1 MSRPQA
7 TPATIVLTSH
17 DTASAMSRTL
27 LLLAIALPVLA
38 SAQLDLPAT
47 TRADLAH
54 IKTMAAKEPD
64 ARKLTEAV
72 QGRYPVA
79 YINGTAMVGFLGQV
93 NAAFDP
99 TAVDPSVVRIGTR
112 IGDVLS
118 FRVDAAHLDALYQ
131 IPGLTYAE
139 LAGKAAPTLDKLVRA
154 TRADSVQQG
163 INLPQTYTGRD
174 VLIGVL
180 DWGFDYT
187 HPMFY
192 DTAMTQT
199 RIRAAWDQF
208 KEAGPAPGSFG
219 YGTAYTTPAELLAA
233 QADTANIYS
242 FATHGSH
249 VAGIAGGGGAGTAYR
264 GVAFDAQFVFCTFLV
279 DAAAVLDAF
288 AWMKSIA
295 DQDGKR
301 LVVNMSWG
309 LYHIGTLD
317 GNSLISQAIDG
328 YSGDGVVFVNSGGN
342 NGDVNFH
349 IGKTFANDT
358 LRSRIQFYPYTAHQ
372 HMWGQSISMW
382 GEPGRAFSAGFDITT
397 NSGQVLQTTPW
408 YHTATQA
415 AYLDSFM
422 VQGADTVFFNLA
434 ADAAHPLNGRPHFR
448 LRVKNTSASLKITL
462 KAAATD
468 GVVHFWN
475 VTELTNDVGN
485 WGQAFQAPV
494 NGWTVGDRDHGIGEP
509 ACTESL
515 ITVAAY
521 NSEYQTGNG
530 TWAGGNIGGFSSW
543 GPTMDGRMK
552 PDLAAP
558 GVSVASS
565 ISSFTDNSYS
575 AVQNVSFG
583 GRTYPFA
590 RFSGTSMSSPAVAGI
605 VALLLEADPTLT
617 PAEVKEL
624 LKSTTRTDQHTGTIP
639 VEGSTRWGMGKVNA
653 YRAVCEA
660 LGVVGVDEVAD
671 QAGIMLWPNP
681 ATSEV
686 HVDLPVIGAV
696 WLSVHDIT
704 GRMVHAEQTTAG
716 GVHTM
721 PTDRLRPGAYVLRA
735 RHAGGALAIPFVK
748 Q

>member
-1 MSRPQA
+1 MKRLLP
-7 TPATIVLTSH
+7 
-17 DTASAMSRTL
+17 TL
-27 LLLAIALPVLA
+27 AFLAAHVA
-38 SAQLDLPAT
+38 SAQLHLPAT
-47 TRADLAH
+47 TQADLLHLKAV
-54 IKTMAAKEPD
+54 AAKEPD
-64 ARKLTEAV
+64 ARKLTEAT
-72 QGRYPVA
+72 QGRYPTA
-79 YINGTAMVGFLGQV
+79 YINGRCMAGFLGKV
-93 NAAFDP
+93 NDTFDP
-99 TAVDPSVVRIGTR
+99 AAVDPSVVRIGTR
-112 IGDVLS
+112 MGDVIS
-118 FRVDAAHLDALYQ
+118 FRVDVEQLGALHQ
-131 IPGLTYAE
+131 IPGLFYAE
-139 LAGKAAPTLDKLVRA
+139 LAGKAVPTLDRVVRS

-163 INLPQTYTGRD
+163 INLPQSYTGRD

-208 KEAGPAPGSFG
+208 KQAGPAPAAFD
-219 YGTAYTTPAELLAA
+219 YGTAYTTPTELLAA

-264 GVAFDAQFVFCTFLV
+264 GMAFDAQFVFCTFLV

-328 YSGDGVVFVNSGGN
+328 YSADGVVFVNSAGN

-349 IGKTFANDT
+349 IRKEFANDT
-358 LRSRIQFYPYTAHQ
+358 LRSRLQFYPYTAHQ
-372 HMWGQSISMW
+372 YMWGQSISIW
-382 GEPGRAFSAGFDITT
+382 GEPGQAFSAGFDITN
-397 NSGQVLQTTPW
+397 NSNQVLQGTPW
-408 YHTATQA
+408 YHSATQP

-422 VQGADTVFFNLA
+422 VQGADTVFFNLT
-434 ADAAHPLNGRPHFR
+434 ADASHPLNGRPHFR
-448 LRVKNTSASLKITL
+448 LRVKNTSAALKIAL
-462 KAAATD
+462 KATATS
-468 GVVHFWN
+468 GVVHCWN

-485 WGQAFQAPV
+485 WGQAFQAPL
-494 NGWTVGDRDHGIGEP
+494 NGWSLGDREYGISEP

-521 NSEYQTGNG
+521 NAEYQAGNG
-530 TWAGGNIGGFSSW
+530 TWVGGSIAGFSSW

-558 GVSVASS
+558 GMSVASS

-575 AVQNVSFG
+575 AVQSISFQ

-617 PAEVKEL
+617 PAEVKDL
-624 LKSTTRTDQHTGTIP
+624 LKNTARTDQHTGTIP
-639 VEGSTRWGMGKVNA
+639 AGGSTRWGMGKVNA
-653 YRAVCEA
+653 YRAACEA
-660 LGVVGVDEVAD
+660 LGVVGVNELSD
-671 QAGIMLWPNP
+671 AGGVMVWPNP

-686 HVDLPVIGAV
+686 QLLVPRVGGAV
-696 WLSVHDIT
+696 RLTMHDIT
-704 GRMVHAEQTTAG
+704 GRVMYSGQAVG
-716 GVHTM
+716 GAMHTIATEGL
-721 PTDRLRPGAYVLRA
+721 PPGVYVLRGS
-735 RHAGGALAIPFVK
+735 HAGGGFAAPFVK

>member
-1 MSRPQA
+1 MSRILP
-7 TPATIVLTSH
+7 
-17 DTASAMSRTL
+17 
-27 LLLAIALPVLA
+27 LLAIALPLCVG
-38 SAQLDLPAT
+38 AQLSMPAT
-47 TRADLAH
+47 SHADLQH
-54 IKTMAAKEPD
+54 LKVVAAKEPD
-64 ARKLTEAV
+64 ARKLTLAT
-72 QGRYPVA
+72 QGRYPTA
-79 YINGTAMVGFLGQV
+79 YIDGRCMVGFLGKV
-93 NAAFDP
+93 NDPFDP
-99 TAVDPSVVRIGTR
+99 AAVDPAVRVGAR
-112 IGDVLS
+112 VGDVLS
-118 FRVDAAHLDALYQ
+118 FRVDAAHLDALHQ

-139 LAGKAAPTLDKLVRA
+139 LAGKAAPTLDRVVRS
-154 TRADSVQQG
+154 TRADSVQRG

-208 KEAGPAPGSFG
+208 KQAGPAPGSFG

-242 FATHGSH
+242 YATHGSH

-264 GVAFDAQFVFCTFLV
+264 GIAFDAQFVFCTFLV

-309 LYHIGTLD
+309 LYHMGTLD

-328 YSGDGVVFVNSGGN
+328 YSADGVVFVNSGGN

-349 IGKTFANDT
+349 IRKAFASDT
-358 LRSRIQFYPYTAHQ
+358 LRSRVQFYSYSAHE

-382 GEPGRAFSAGFDITT
+382 GEPGRDFHAGFEITT
-397 NSGQVLQTTPW
+397 NGGQVLQATPW
-408 YHTATQA
+408 YHTATQP
-415 AYLDSFM
+415 AYIDSFM
-422 VQGADTVFFNLA
+422 VEGADTVFFNLT

-462 KAAATD
+462 KATAAE

-475 VTELTNDVGN
+475 VTELDNDVGN
-485 WGQAFQAPV
+485 WGQAFQAPL
-494 NGWTVGDRDHGIGEP
+494 NGWTVGDREYGISEP

-521 NSEYQTGNG
+521 NGEYQTGNG
-530 TWAGGNIGGFSSW
+530 NWAGGNIAAFSSW
-543 GPTMDGRMK
+543 GPTMDGRIK

-575 AVQNVSFG
+575 SILNVPFE

-590 RFSGTSMSSPAVAGI
+590 RFSGTSMSAPAVTGI

-624 LKSTTRTDQHTGTIP
+624 LKSTARTDQQTGTIP
-639 VEGSTRWGMGKVNA
+639 AGGSTRWGMGKVNA

-660 LGVVGVDEVAD
+660 LGVVGMDEVVVE
-671 QAGIMLWPNP
+671 GGVRLWPNP
-681 ATSEV
+681 ASDNVWIALPEV
-686 HVDLPVIGAV
+686 GVVEVRITDIAGRAVGSGRLTGAGPHLLDTGLLPA
-696 WLSVHDIT
+696 
-704 GRMVHAEQTTAG
+704 
-716 GVHTM
+716 
-721 PTDRLRPGAYVLRA
+721 GAYLVRG
-735 RHAGGALAIPFVK
+735 RHAQGEFAVRFVK
-748 Q
+748 P

>member
-1 MSRPQA
+1 MSRILP
-7 TPATIVLTSH
+7 
-17 DTASAMSRTL
+17 
-27 LLLAIALPVLA
+27 LLAIALPLCVG
-38 SAQLDLPAT
+38 AQLSMPAT
-47 TRADLAH
+47 SHADLQH
-54 IKTMAAKEPD
+54 LKVVAAKEPD
-64 ARKLTEAV
+64 ARKLTLAT
-72 QGRYPVA
+72 QGRYPTA
-79 YINGTAMVGFLGQV
+79 YIDGRCMVGFLGKV
-93 NAAFDP
+93 NDPFDP
-99 TAVDPSVVRIGTR
+99 AAVDPAVRVGAR
-112 IGDVLS
+112 VGDVLS
-118 FRVDAAHLDALYQ
+118 FRVDAAHLDALHQ

-139 LAGKAAPTLDKLVRA
+139 LAGKAAPTLDRVVRS
-154 TRADSVQQG
+154 TRADSVQRG

-187 HPMFY
+187 HPMFH
-192 DTAMTQT
+192 DTAMAQS

-208 KEAGPAPGSFG
+208 KRSGPAPAPFG

-242 FATHGSH
+242 YATHGSH

-264 GVAFDAQFVFCTFLV
+264 GIAFDAQFVFCTFLV

-309 LYHIGTLD
+309 LYHMGTLD

-328 YSGDGVVFVNSGGN
+328 YSADGVVFVNSGGN

-349 IGKTFANDT
+349 IRKAFASDT
-358 LRSRIQFYPYTAHQ
+358 LRSRVQFYSYSAHE

-382 GEPGRAFSAGFDITT
+382 GEPGEDFRAGFEITT
-397 NSGQVLQTTPW
+397 NGGQVLQATPW
-408 YHTATQA
+408 YHTATQP
-415 AYLDSFM
+415 AYIDSFM
-422 VQGADTVFFNLA
+422 VEGADTVFFNLT

-462 KAAATD
+462 KATAAE

-475 VTELTNDVGN
+475 VTELDNDVGN
-485 WGQAFQAPV
+485 WGQAFQAPL
-494 NGWTVGDRDHGIGEP
+494 NGWTVGDREYGISEP

-521 NSEYQTGNG
+521 NGEYQTGNG
-530 TWAGGNIGGFSSW
+530 NWAGGNIAAFSSW
-543 GPTMDGRMK
+543 GPTMDGRIK

-575 AVQNVSFG
+575 SILNVPFE

-590 RFSGTSMSSPAVAGI
+590 RFSGTSMSAPAVTGI

-624 LKSTTRTDQHTGTIP
+624 LKSTARTDQQTGTIP
-639 VEGSTRWGMGKVNA
+639 AGGSTRWGMGKVNA

-660 LGVVGVDEVAD
+660 LGVVGMDEVVVE
-671 QAGIMLWPNP
+671 GGVRLWPNP
-681 ATSEV
+681 ASDNVWIALPEV
-686 HVDLPVIGAV
+686 GVVEVRITDIAGRAVGSGRLTGAGPHLLDTGLLPA
-696 WLSVHDIT
+696 
-704 GRMVHAEQTTAG
+704 
-716 GVHTM
+716 
-721 PTDRLRPGAYVLRA
+721 GAYLVRG
-735 RHAGGALAIPFVK
+735 RHAQGEFAVRFVK
-748 Q
+748 P

>member
-1 MSRPQA
+1 MSRILP
-7 TPATIVLTSH
+7 
-17 DTASAMSRTL
+17 
-27 LLLAIALPVLA
+27 LLAIALPLCVG
-38 SAQLDLPAT
+38 AQLSMPAT
-47 TRADLAH
+47 SHADLQH
-54 IKTMAAKEPD
+54 LKVVAAKEPD
-64 ARKLTEAV
+64 ARKLTLAT
-72 QGRYPVA
+72 QGRYPTA
-79 YINGTAMVGFLGQV
+79 YIDGRCMVGFLGKV
-93 NAAFDP
+93 NDPFDP
-99 TAVDPSVVRIGTR
+99 AAVDPAVRVGAR
-112 IGDVLS
+112 VGDVLS
-118 FRVDAAHLDALYQ
+118 FRVDAAHLDALHQ

-139 LAGKAAPTLDKLVRA
+139 LAGKAAPTLDRVVRS
-154 TRADSVQQG
+154 TRADSVQRG

-187 HPMFY
+187 HPMFH
-192 DTAMTQT
+192 DTAMAQS

-208 KEAGPAPGSFG
+208 KRSGPAPAPFG

-242 FATHGSH
+242 YATHGSH

-264 GVAFDAQFVFCTFLV
+264 GIAFDAQFVFCTFLV

-309 LYHIGTLD
+309 LYHMGTLD

-328 YSGDGVVFVNSGGN
+328 YSADGVVFVNSGGN

-349 IGKTFANDT
+349 IRKAFASDT
-358 LRSRIQFYPYTAHQ
+358 LRSRVQFYSYSAHE

-382 GEPGRAFSAGFDITT
+382 GEPGEDFRAGFELTT
-397 NSGQVLQTTPW
+397 NGGQVLQATPW
-408 YHTATQA
+408 YHTATQP
-415 AYLDSFM
+415 AYIDSFM
-422 VQGADTVFFNLA
+422 VEGADTVFFNLT

-462 KAAATD
+462 KATAAE

-475 VTELTNDVGN
+475 VTELDNDVGN
-485 WGQAFQAPV
+485 WGQAFQAPL
-494 NGWTVGDRDHGIGEP
+494 NGWTVGDREYGISEP

-521 NSEYQTGNG
+521 NGEYQTGNG
-530 TWAGGNIGGFSSW
+530 NWAGGNIAAFSSW
-543 GPTMDGRMK
+543 GPTMDGRIK

-575 AVQNVSFG
+575 SILNVPFE

-590 RFSGTSMSSPAVAGI
+590 RFSGTSMSAPAVTGI

-624 LKSTTRTDQHTGTIP
+624 LKSTARTDQQTGTIP
-639 VEGSTRWGMGKVNA
+639 AGGSTRWGMGKVNA

-660 LGVVGVDEVAD
+660 LGVVGMDEVVVE
-671 QAGIMLWPNP
+671 GGVRLWPNP
-681 ATSEV
+681 ASDNVWIALPEV
-686 HVDLPVIGAV
+686 GVVEVRITDIAGRAVGSGRLTGAGPHLLDTGLLPA
-696 WLSVHDIT
+696 
-704 GRMVHAEQTTAG
+704 
-716 GVHTM
+716 
-721 PTDRLRPGAYVLRA
+721 GAYLVRG
-735 RHAGGALAIPFVK
+735 RHAQGEFAVRFVK
-748 Q
+748 P